1 MTKTSVVIM
10 AAGFG
15 TRMKSKLAKV
25 LHRAGGITLIE
36 HVIRAARAV
45 AQPSDIVAI
54 IGHQADTVAKLVA
67 PLGLRTALQAD
78 PQGTGH
84 AVAQARP
91 LLENAGGLLVILSGD
106 VPLLSP
112 ASVQRLVAEH
122 EASGKDATVMT
133 CTIDDPAAYGRI
145 VRDADGDVAAI
156 VEFKACSED
165 EKKIR
170 EINSGIYCFNADL
183 VWKYIGDITTDN
195 PAGEYYLTD
204 LIGIFRR
211 NAHKVGAMQIAD
223 FNELLGINNKVELA
237 AMDQMFRTR
246 KVRELMLDGVTIER
260 PESVTVDVD
269 VRVGRDALL
278 EPNVRLTGATVIGED
293 TRIGTGSVIEDSTIG
308 TNVQIL
314 PYTVISE
321 SEVGDGAQ
329 IGPFARLRNHNQ
341 VGANCRIGNFVEL
354 KKTSMGAGAKANHLA
369 YLGDA
374 EIGSKSN
381 IGAGTIT
388 CNYDG
393 VNKHKTRIGEK
404 AFVGSNSTLVAP
416 IEIGSGAYVAAGSVI
431 TEAVPETALALGR
444 ARQIIKTGWKPKNTA
459 K

>member
-156 VEFKACSED
+156 VEFKACSEE

-308 TNVQIL
+308 ANVQIL